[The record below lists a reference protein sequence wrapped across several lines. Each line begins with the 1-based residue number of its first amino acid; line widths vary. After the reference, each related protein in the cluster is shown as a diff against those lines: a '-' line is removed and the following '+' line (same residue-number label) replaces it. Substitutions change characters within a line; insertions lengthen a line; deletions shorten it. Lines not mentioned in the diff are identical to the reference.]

1 MSQREVSTE
10 NKREK
15 KANKKEVNEKVRKS
29 RKEYDCSIRR
39 TVFYK
44 ELNMRGNIRAFIKN

>member
-1 MSQREVSTE
+1 M
-10 NKREK
+10 K
-15 KANKKEVNEKVRKS
+15 KKEKCRK
-29 RKEYDCSIRR
+29 KYDFSIRR